1 MANGKELGAENIA
14 RFKSWAAEREAANDW
29 AEYIRRGQ
37 LNRTEVAAE
46 CRFAKSVLRQNPAV
60 KSALEDLESRLRAD
74 GTLPSEGN
82 RKSSHTQDEA
92 ASASIDRRIATLN
105 NRTEQRVK
113 ALEEQNASLR
123 AEVLEL
129 REQLK
134 RYQIIDD
141 HLAQTGRMV
150 RP

>member
-1 MANGKELGAENIA
+1 MANGKDIGAANV
-14 RFKSWAAEREAANDW
+14 RKFQNWAAERKAAGDW
-29 AEYIRRGQ
+29 AEYIRQGQ
-37 LNRTEVAAE
+37 LNRTEIASE
-46 CRFAKSVLRQNPAV
+46 CGFAKSALRQNPAV
-60 KSALEDLESRLRAD
+60 KAALEALETCLRAR
-74 GTLPSEGN
+74 GTLPPAKGE
-82 RKSSHTQDEA
+82 KTPQTQHEA
-92 ASASIDRRIATLN
+92 ATASVDRRVATLN

-129 REQLK
+129 REQVK

>member
-1 MANGKELGAENIA
+1 MANGRQLAAVNLK
-14 RFKSWAAEREAANDW
+14 RFESWSAERDAAGDW
-29 AEYIRRGQ
+29 ADYIRRGQ
-37 LNRTEVAAE
+37 LNRSEVATE
-46 CRFAKSVLRQNPAV
+46 CGFAKSVLRQNPAV
-60 KSALEDLESRLRAD
+60 KAALEALESRLRVRGA
-74 GTLPSEGN
+74 LPPTTGE
-82 RKSSHTQDEA
+82 KTPQTQHEVA
-92 ASASIDRRIATLN
+92 TASVDRRVATLN

-141 HLAQTGRMV
+141 HLAETGRMV

>member
-1 MANGKELGAENIA
+1 MANGQQLAAENLK
-14 RFKSWAAEREAANDW
+14 RFESWSAEREAAGDW
-29 AEYIRRGQ
+29 ADYIRQGQ

-46 CRFAKSVLRQNPAV
+46 CGFAKSVLRQNPSV
-60 KSALEDLESRLRAD
+60 KVALEALEACLRAR
-74 GTLPSEGN
+74 GTLPPAKGE
-82 RKSSHTQDEA
+82 KSPQTRDEE
-92 ASASIDRRIATLN
+92 ASASVERRIVTLN
-105 NRTEQRVK
+105 NRSEQRVK
-113 ALEEQNASLR
+113 ALEEQNAALR

-134 RYQIIDD
+134 RYQMIDD